1 MRVLRTCRADGSHQW
16 CWGSAPLV
24 RSAKH
29 ITITYQN
36 RFNLSIETS
45 YRTKNKLT
53 NMRLKQFHT
62 QKDTISATDSN
73 NPQSSSFTS
82 LKTLKTTGSAC

>member
-1 MRVLRTCRADGSHQW
+1 MRVLRTRRADGSHQW

-29 ITITYQN
+29 IAITCQN
-36 RFNLSIETS
+36 EFNLLIETS
-45 YRTKNKLT
+45 YTTKNKLT
-53 NMRLKQFHT
+53 NIRLKQLHT

-73 NPQSSSFTS
+73 NPQSISFTS
-82 LKTLKTTGSAC
+82 LKT

>member
-1 MRVLRTCRADGSHQW
+1 
-16 CWGSAPLV
+16 
-24 RSAKH
+24 
-29 ITITYQN
+29 
-36 RFNLSIETS
+36 
-45 YRTKNKLT
+45 
-53 NMRLKQFHT
+53 MRLKQFHT

>member
-29 ITITYQN
+29 ITITYQKGG
-36 RFNLSIETS
+36 NLLIETS
-45 YRTKNKLT
+45 YTTKNKLT
-53 NMRLKQFHT
+53 NMRLKKFHI
-62 QKDTISATDSN
+62 QENTITVTDSHN
-73 NPQSSSFTS
+73 T
-82 LKTLKTTGSAC
+82 

>member
-24 RSAKH
+24 RSDKH
-29 ITITYQN
+29 ITITCQN
-36 RFNLSIETS
+36 GGNLLIETS
-45 YRTKNKLT
+45 YTTKNKLT
-53 NMRLKQFHT
+53 NIRLKQLHT
-62 QKDTISATDSN
+62 QKDTISAADSN

-82 LKTLKTTGSAC
+82 LKT

>member
-29 ITITYQN
+29 ITITYQKGG
-36 RFNLSIETS
+36 NLLIETS
-45 YRTKNKLT
+45 YTTKNKLT
-53 NMRLKQFHT
+53 NIQLKQLHT
-62 QKDTISATDSN
+62 QKDTISAADSN
-73 NPQSSSFTS
+73 TPQSSSFTS
-82 LKTLKTTGSAC
+82 LKT